1 LTYIG
6 YINGKFSRIFY
17 PEDIKLPIALIVV
30 SDLSYGVICYVLLF
44 LLRGRFD
51 FPYYFLK
58 IILPEALYTIVATVF
73 VYPVILKLNEKLEA
87 REKRS
92 AQKFV

>member
-1 LTYIG
+1 
-6 YINGKFSRIFY
+6 
-17 PEDIKLPIALIVV
+17 
-30 SDLSYGVICYVLLF
+30 LLF

-51 FPYYFLK
+51 FPYYFTR
-58 IILPEALYTIVATVF
+58 IILPEALYTIVTTIV
-73 VYPVILKLNEKLEA
+73 VYPVILKINERLEA